1 MQGGFFFYDEKEG
14 YMNKKSGILVLLIC
28 IIIGIIAGVA
38 APIIFKK
45 NNGAEVGVVTES
57 NSNDTVGSDES
68 FPVEIVDADAY
79 YEQNATVVS
88 VVDANASEDVQT
100 EKELLDDLTN
110 RGFSEISVFTDY
122 DMDGTFHEE
131 IEIGDKPTDKH
142 PKYMAYYVTENSEVW
157 TLIWINGKIMA
168 NPVSYN
174 LQSTLPAQLVIS
186 ETESINGYDN
196 HTGKFYETIPNDN
209 ALIVKVVDS
218 IDKDLLERLTIEEI
232 DKL

>member
-1 MQGGFFFYDEKEG
+1 MS
-14 YMNKKSGILVLLIC
+14 KKLGIILFIVC
-28 IIIGIIAGVA
+28 IIAGMSIGVIA
-38 APIIFKK
+38 RMNIEKD
-45 NNGAEVGVVTES
+45 NGTESGAESESKRDENVVG
-57 NSNDTVGSDES
+57 DES
-68 FPVEIVDADAY
+68 FQVEIVDADAY
-79 YEQNATVVS
+79 YEQNSTIIS

-100 EKELLDDLTN
+100 EKEVLEDLEN
-110 RGFSEISVFTDY
+110 RGFSDTSVFTDY

-131 IEIGDKPTDKH
+131 IEIGDMPADKH
-142 PKYMAYYVTENSEVW
+142 PKYMAYYITENEEVW

-174 LQSTLPAQLVIS
+174 MQSKLPAQLVIS
-186 ETESINGYDN
+186 ETEIINGYDN